1 MDLKRRITFVEGVVA
16 ESPHTHLLQMNL
28 HSTAGPCCAARKM
41 SGISMLYLDQV
52 PLTCTV
58 LYI

>member
-1 MDLKRRITFVEGVVA
+1 VVS

-28 HSTAGPCCAARKM
+28 QSTAGPCCAARKM

-52 PLTCTV
+52 NKKL
-58 LYI
+58 